1 VIIDWNRRENRNG
14 IGNEEDENNLEEI
27 SLKDEGR
34 GKIGR
39 EFKGTDKRF
48 RERKSSGYRIRNGL
62 TEGSYKM
69 QNILHIA

>member
-14 IGNEEDENNLEEI
+14 IGSEEEENNLEEI

-39 EFKGTDKRF
+39 EFKGDL
-48 RERKSSGYRIRNGL
+48 ERKSVKWL
-62 TEGSYKM
+62 
-69 QNILHIA
+69 QNKKWFN

>member
-14 IGNEEDENNLEEI
+14 IGREEEENNLEEI

-39 EFKGTDKRF
+39 EFKGDL
-48 RERKSSGYRIRNGL
+48 ERRRVKWI
-62 TEGSYKM
+62 
-69 QNILHIA
+69 QNKKWFN

>member
-14 IGNEEDENNLEEI
+14 IGSEEEESNLEEI

-39 EFKGTDKRF
+39 EFKGD
-48 RERKSSGYRIRNGL
+48 L
-62 TEGSYKM
+62 D
-69 QNILHIA
+69 